1 MRKKKTSLKEKIV
14 FFIVA
19 ILIFAVAA
27 LTAFGLQIG
36 DVELK
41 GVKNIRFGIDIKGG
55 VSATFKPSDEN
66 VKPTS
71 EQLDSART
79 IIETRLDDKN
89 ILDRNVTVDTEQ
101 GYILV
106 EFPWSSDEE
115 NFDPAEAIQE
125 LGETAE
131 LSFWHVE
138 QDESTMEYKK
148 QSEQALLTG
157 ANVKSASPV
166 YAEGQYMVSLE
177 FDDKGKELFA
187 AATKAHK
194 NELIGIYMDD
204 TVISAPEVQAEITD
218 GKAVITSP
226 TFTVDEVQDLAS
238 KINAGALPFSLTST
252 NYSSISAT
260 LGEGSLNIMVNAG
273 IIAFAAICLFLLL
286 YYRLPGFV
294 ACINLVLQ
302 VSGQLLIFSSLGLTL
317 TLPGIAGIILAI
329 GMSVDS
335 NIIIAENIKDEI
347 RNNKTVKGA
356 VSSGFTRAFSAVL
369 DCNVTT
375 AIIAILLLIFGTGSM
390 LSFGYTLLIGNI
402 MNFCFGIIC
411 TKLMLTSLVN
421 FKGLCKPWLCGA
433 KNKKGGVVENV

>member
-1 MRKKKTSLKEKIV
+1 MRKKKTSLKERIV

-41 GVKNIRFGIDIKGG
+41 GVKSIRFGID
-55 VSATFKPSDEN
+55 FKPADEN
-66 VKPTS
+66 VKPTA

-131 LSFWHVE
+131 LSFWHVD

-148 QSEQALLTG
+148 QSEEALLTG
-157 ANVKSASPV
+157 KNVKSAAPV
-166 YAEGQYMVSLE
+166 YSEGQYMVSLE

-260 LGEGSLNIMVNAG
+260 LGEGSLNIMINAG

-302 VSGQLLIFSSLGLTL
+302 VSGQLLVFSSLGLTL

-356 VSSGFTRAFSAVL
+356 VSAGFTRAFSAVL

-421 FKGLCKPWLCGA
+421 FKGLCKPWLCGGKSRKA
-433 KNKKGGVVENV
+433 V